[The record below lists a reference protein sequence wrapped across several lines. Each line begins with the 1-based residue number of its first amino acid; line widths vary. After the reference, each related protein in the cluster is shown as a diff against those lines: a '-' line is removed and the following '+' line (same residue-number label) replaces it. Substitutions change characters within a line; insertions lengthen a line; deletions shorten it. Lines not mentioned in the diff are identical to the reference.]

1 MRDNRFSVTLEGVE
15 AYLFAEEARMFTD
28 IAMDLRAIIETPA
41 LGEDPVRER
50 LFPRAYLDPTE
61 ETAEMTWAAF
71 AHPELLESR
80 VNTLITMV
88 NALSR
93 LDAAPADRDAGT
105 MQMVVL
111 SPEETECWL
120 KGLNDLRL
128 ALGTRLGISDEDSE
142 IDALDPHEGLRGIY
156 NWLTAL
162 QQELLEQV
170 YLS

>member
-1 MRDNRFSVTLEGVE
+1 MRTNRFAVTMEGIE
-15 AYLFAEEARMFTD
+15 AYLFVEEASIFKD
-28 IAMDLRAIIETPA
+28 IALDLRAIIETPA
-41 LGEDPVRER
+41 LGDDPVRER

-80 VNTLITMV
+80 VNTLVTMV
-88 NALSR
+88 DSLDR
-93 LDAAPADRDAGT
+93 LEPAPADRDAG
-105 MQMVVL
+105 QLHMVL
-111 SPEETECWL
+111 LAPEETEAWL

-128 ALGTRLGISDEDSE
+128 ALGTRLGIEEEDHRVDPE
-142 IDALDPHEGLRGIY
+142 DPHAQLREIY

-162 QQELLEQV
+162 QQDLLEQV

>member
-1 MRDNRFSVTLEGVE
+1 MRGNRFSVSMEGVE
-15 AYLFAEEARMFTD
+15 AYLLPQEAQIFID
-28 IAMDLRAIIETPA
+28 IALDLRAIIETPA

-80 VNTLITMV
+80 VATLIAMI
-88 NALSR
+88 ASIER
-93 LDAAPADRDAGT
+93 LVPAPPDRDAGQL
-105 MQMVVL
+105 QMVIL
-111 SPEETECWL
+111 SPEETESWL

-128 ALGTRLGISDEDSE
+128 ALGTKLEISDEQTKVDSV
-142 IDALDPHEGLRGIY
+142 DPHAQLREIY
-156 NWLTAL
+156 DWLTAL
-162 QQELLEQV
+162 QQDLLEQV

>member
-1 MRDNRFSVTLEGVE
+1 MRTARFNVTMDGVE
-15 AYLFAEEARMFTD
+15 AYLFDEEAVVFTD
-28 IAMDLRAIIETPA
+28 IAFDLRAIIETPA
-41 LGEDPVRER
+41 LGDDPVRER

-80 VNTLITMV
+80 VNTLIMMIDS
-88 NALSR
+88 LKR
-93 LDAAPADRDAGT
+93 LDVAPPDRDAGNLK
-105 MQMVVL
+105 MVLL

-128 ALGTRLGISDEDSE
+128 ALGTKLDITEDDQVISPD
-142 IDALDPHEGLRGIY
+142 DPHSQLRDIY
-156 NWLTAL
+156 HWLTAL